1 MDKIKTHIL
10 RKLYDH
16 TYIGRRHCSVSDMR
30 QGLPSHERDMKVI
43 EKKVKELINEGYLI
57 PQKVGRIS
65 INPQKLSDIKE
76 IIH

>member
-43 EKKVKELINEGYLI
+43 ENLTSPLTSSQI
-57 PQKVGRIS
+57 P
-65 INPQKLSDIKE
+65 
-76 IIH
+76 